1 MNIITASR
9 EIVSKVSILTIQRL
23 LALKGTAV
31 YRIEPT
37 ASIACAAMLLSNH
50 GIGALVVTDIEGATV
65 GIISERDIVRVL
77 SARGRAALDTPVADV
92 MTRKVMTC
100 TRNDRVDDIMQRM
113 TEGRL
118 RHLPVVE
125 EGRLIGIVSI
135 REVVKLRLEE
145 MEQDSTVFCVT
156 PTQNSANAK
165 MRCNEKS
172 I

>member
-1 MNIITASR
+1 
-9 EIVSKVSILTIQRL
+9 
-23 LALKGTAV
+23 LARKGTAV
-31 YRIEPT
+31 YKIEPT
-37 ASIACAAMLLSNH
+37 ASVAYAAKVLSNYS
-50 GIGALVVTDIEGATV
+50 IGALVVTDIEGATV

-77 SARGRAALDTPVADV
+77 GARGRAALDTPVADV

-135 REVVKLRLEE
+135 RDVVKLRLEE
-145 MEQDSTVFCVT
+145 MEQDSTVLRECADSKFHERQDALQQEADLKHVNF
-156 PTQNSANAK
+156 P
-165 MRCNEKS
+165 R
-172 I
+172 IF

>member
-1 MNIITASR
+1 MT
-9 EIVSKVSILTIQRL
+9 VQRL
-23 LALKGTAV
+23 LLKGTAV
-31 YRIEPT
+31 YKIEPT

-77 SARGRAALDTPVADV
+77 SARGRAAPDTPVADV

-118 RHLPVVE
+118 RHLPVIE

-135 REVVKLRLEE
+135 GDVVKLRLEE
-145 MEQDSTVFCVT
+145 MEQDLTVLRECADLKFRKRQDALQQEAHLKHAEF
-156 PTQNSANAK
+156 PK
-165 MRCNEKS
+165 
-172 I
+172 IF